1 MNMSEA
7 LTAVS
12 QRRITGAGVSV
23 KHLQALSYTVSFSK
37 PKLNIKIN
45 CGLKC
50 RQQFLMNA

>member
-12 QRRITGAGVSV
+12 QRQITGAGVSV